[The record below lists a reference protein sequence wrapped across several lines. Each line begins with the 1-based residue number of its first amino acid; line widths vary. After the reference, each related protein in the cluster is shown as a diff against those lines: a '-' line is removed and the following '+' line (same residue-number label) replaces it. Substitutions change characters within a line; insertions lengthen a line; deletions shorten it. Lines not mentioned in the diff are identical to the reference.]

1 MLPSFQV
8 FLLFLSLANISALRY
23 LLNPRMVTLT
33 SAPFFGTAIFRFINS
48 LNIIAF
54 EQKTNYQINKPIH
67 IPRSSGHVL
76 VKYSGVE

>member
-48 LNIIAF
+48 LNIIAS
-54 EQKTNYQINKPIH
+54 EQKTNYQINKSIH
-67 IPRSSGHVL
+67 ISRSSGHVL